1 MKRVVNEE
9 YKLHIYYKKYLKVT
23 QSAKKMTSYSFFIH
37 FDTYISFIYFN
48 LYDLINF

>member
-23 QSAKKMTSYSFFIH
+23 QSAQKNDFLFI
-37 FDTYISFIYFN
+37 FYLF
-48 LYDLINF
+48 